1 MILLIILLLIW
12 HLTAAICSRKSQEVH
27 HSATDVENSWIS
39 MQGKSLDNSW
49 TLPGFP
55 HHDIT
60 NSGSKKNQMDSPE
73 KLPSYSWIHW
83 ISSRNFSITTFSFE
97 SCVNLPFLHYA
108 SSPKSRDITEAG
120 PNTIFLLFYPRNCCI
135 GTICA
140 RGRPANINGV
150 VFFTN

>member
-1 MILLIILLLIW
+1 MSLMIGCMLNSKQCEFGAFFVKAMFSWNHVWKFCFNKRWFCLLYCYWYDTYQQLYVAEKARKYITQLLMWKILEFP
-12 HLTAAICSRKSQEVH
+12 CEKSF
-27 HSATDVENSWIS
+27 
-39 MQGKSLDNSW
+39 DNSW

-97 SCVNLPFLHYA
+97 LCVNLPFSTMHLHQ
-108 SSPKSRDITEAG
+108 
-120 PNTIFLLFYPRNCCI
+120 NL
-135 GTICA
+135 GT
-140 RGRPANINGV
+140 
-150 VFFTN
+150 